1 MEPASSH
8 NDQIEARLLFGEEE
22 GACGYGAFP
31 ALSQTGEAEWSWLL
45 LTTTG
50 CSAAGS
56 ARGLGPRC
64 RRFESCHSD
73 HFRIGVDTF
82 VSTPIFC
89 IIDLLLP
96 RKMMLYDQ
104 HFHVSKKNVCEIR
117 KTCTRWGF
125 RLKDKKEIVCEMGR
139 PPLSGKLRLD
149 FSAFLSIAILQAERL
164 ERRI

>member
-1 MEPASSH
+1 MP
-8 NDQIEARLLFGEEE
+8 QVRI
-22 GACGYGAFP
+22 
-31 ALSQTGEAEWSWLL
+31 LS
-45 LTTTG
+45 
-50 CSAAGS
+50 
-56 ARGLGPRC
+56 LGPRKEGQAIWAWPSFLDWC
-64 RRFESCHSD
+64 GGHEALLPPQAGRQRRRLRTQPPSPFREFESCHSD

-96 RKMMLYDQ
+96 RKMMLYDP
-104 HFHVSKKNVCEIR
+104 HFHVSKKIVCGIR

>member
-1 MEPASSH
+1 MSKGRAAPVGRRRSAEVFRVPPPTARKHLHPAKTWYIMSGPINS
-8 NDQIEARLLFGEEE
+8 I
-22 GACGYGAFP
+22 
-31 ALSQTGEAEWSWLL
+31 S
-45 LTTTG
+45 G

-56 ARGLGPRC
+56 ALGLGPRC
-64 RRFESCHSD
+64 RGFKSLHSD

-96 RKMMLYDQ
+96 RKMMLYDP
-104 HFHVSKKNVCEIR
+104 HFHVSKKIVCEIR